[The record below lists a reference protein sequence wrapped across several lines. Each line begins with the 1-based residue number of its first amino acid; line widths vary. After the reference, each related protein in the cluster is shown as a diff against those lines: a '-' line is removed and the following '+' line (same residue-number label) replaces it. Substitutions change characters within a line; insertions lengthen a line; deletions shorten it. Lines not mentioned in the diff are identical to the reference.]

1 MLVYKINILDKLK
14 EAGYSSY
21 KMRREQLLGEA
32 TIQKLREN
40 RMIGIESIDSVCRML
55 QCQPGDII
63 EFQDEKRPRIRLRSF
78 FCITSFIVTC
88 S

>member
-1 MLVYKINILDKLK
+1 MLVYKVNVLDKLK

-21 KMRREQLLGEA
+21 KMRKEKLLGEA

-40 RMIGIESIDSVCRML
+40 RIIGIESIDAVCRML

-63 EFQDEKRPRIRLRSF
+63 EYTDEKK
-78 FCITSFIVTC
+78 TEE
-88 S
+88 

>member
-21 KMRREQLLGEA
+21 KMRREHLLGEA

-63 EFQDEKRPRIRLRSF
+63 EFQDEKK
-78 FCITSFIVTC
+78 TED
-88 S
+88 

>member
-1 MLVYKINILDKLK
+1 MLVYKINILDTLK

-63 EFQDEKRPRIRLRSF
+63 EFQDEKK
-78 FCITSFIVTC
+78 TED
-88 S
+88 

>member
-40 RMIGIESIDSVCRML
+40 RMIVIESIDSVCRML

-63 EFQDEKRPRIRLRSF
+63 EFQDEKK
-78 FCITSFIVTC
+78 TED
-88 S
+88 

>member
-1 MLVYKINILDKLK
+1 MLVYKVNVLDKLK

-21 KMRREQLLGEA
+21 KMRKEKLLGEA

-40 RMIGIESIDSVCRML
+40 RIIGIESIDSVCRML

-63 EFQDEKRPRIRLRSF
+63 EYTDEKK
-78 FCITSFIVTC
+78 TEE
-88 S
+88 

>member
-1 MLVYKINILDKLK
+1 MLVYKVNVLDKLK

-21 KMRREQLLGEA
+21 KMRKEKLLGEA

-40 RMIGIESIDSVCRML
+40 RMIGIESIDAVCRML

-63 EFQDEKRPRIRLRSF
+63 EYTDEKK
-78 FCITSFIVTC
+78 TEE
-88 S
+88 

>member
-21 KMRREQLLGEA
+21 KMRREKLLGEA

-40 RMIGIESIDSVCRML
+40 RMIGIESIDAVCRML

-63 EFQDEKRPRIRLRSF
+63 EYTDEKK
-78 FCITSFIVTC
+78 TGD
-88 S
+88 

>member
-63 EFQDEKRPRIRLRSF
+63 EFQDEKK
-78 FCITSFIVTC
+78 TED
-88 S
+88 

>member
-55 QCQPGDII
+55 QCQQGDII
-63 EFQDEKRPRIRLRSF
+63 EFQDEKK
-78 FCITSFIVTC
+78 TED
-88 S
+88 

>member
-1 MLVYKINILDKLK
+1 MLVYKVNVLDKLK

-21 KMRREQLLGEA
+21 KMRREKLLGEA

-40 RMIGIESIDSVCRML
+40 RIIGIESIDAVCRML

-63 EFQDEKRPRIRLRSF
+63 EYTDEKK
-78 FCITSFIVTC
+78 TEE
-88 S
+88 